1 MQPAAERF
9 WTTLEQ
15 HNGIALSEGTRTLS
29 YAELRHEVAARA
41 SQLQQL
47 GVQRVALALD
57 NGLDWALWDLAL
69 LRAGLV
75 CVPLP
80 GFFSPAQQAHVLNH
94 AGIDCLIGTAN
105 PLSER
110 CGFQLGDA
118 GLHLRQPDA
127 VTPVPDGTLKIT
139 YTSGTTG
146 QPKGVCL
153 DAQAQL
159 AVADSLWLASQP
171 CDVRQHL
178 CVLPLATLLENIAG
192 LYAPLLAGARIE
204 LRPLAEIGFSGAAGF
219 DLPRFLATLNDN
231 RPHSLILLPQLLLAL
246 VSAAEQG
253 VPRPTS
259 LRFIAVGGGRVAPQ
273 LLERAER
280 LGLPVFEGYGLSE
293 CASVVCLNTP
303 EARRIGTVGQP
314 LAHVELR
321 LADDGEV
328 LIKGPHMLGYL
339 GEPPLAGEWLATGDL
354 GHFEDGFLILR
365 GRKKHQFVTAY
376 GRNVNPEWVEA
387 ELVQQAPIAQAW
399 LHGEALAQNVAV
411 LVPRRAELS
420 DAELQ
425 MAVERVNAG
434 LPDYARAHL
443 WLRAAEAF
451 RPDNGLAT
459 ANGRLRRDALLS
471 HYQPAIHALLSHDF
485 EVHRMAFFDQL
496 QHQTSDER
504 EYLLASPIIHAAL
517 AGTATRAQYI
527 AFLTQAYHH
536 VKHTVPLL
544 MACGARLPERLEWL
558 REAIAEYIEEE
569 IGHQEWILNDIH
581 ACGGDAEAARHGQPA
596 LPTELMVAYVY
607 DRIARHNPVSFFGM
621 VNVLEGTSIALAT
634 QAAGVLQARLDL
646 PATAFSYL
654 TSHGSLDLE
663 HIEFFKRLMNRL
675 DNEDDKA
682 AVVHTARVVYR
693 LYGDIFRSLTTPEH
707 DHATA

>member
-9 WTTLEQ
+9 FRALDQ
-15 HNGIALSEGTRTLS
+15 HSGIALSEGPRQLS
-29 YAELRHEVAARA
+29 YAELRHEVGARA
-41 SQLQQL
+41 GQLEQL

-57 NGLDWALWDLAL
+57 NGLEWALWDLAL

-80 GFFSPAQQAHVLNH
+80 GFFSPAQQEHVLNH
-94 AGIDCLIGTAN
+94 AGIDCLIGAAS

-110 CGFQLGDA
+110 CGFRPTA
-118 GLHLRQPDA
+118 SGLLQREPQT
-127 VTPVPDGTLKIT
+127 VTPVPAGTLKLT

-153 DAQAQL
+153 DAHAQL
-159 AVADSLWLASQP
+159 AVAESLWQASLP
-171 CDVRQHL
+171 CEVRQHL

-192 LYAPLLAGARIE
+192 LYAPLLAGARVE

-219 DLPRFLATLNDN
+219 ELPRLLATLQASQ
-231 RPHSLILLPQLLLAL
+231 PHSLILLPQLLLAL

-253 VPRPTS
+253 VPLPAS

-303 EARRIGTVGQP
+303 EARRIGTVGRP
-314 LAHVELR
+314 LPHVELR

-328 LIKGPHMLGYL
+328 LVRGPHMLGYL
-339 GEPPLAGEWLATGDL
+339 GEPPLTGDWLATGDL
-354 GHFEDGFLILR
+354 GHFEDGFLILH

-425 MAVERVNAG
+425 AAVERVNAG
-434 LPDYARAHL
+434 LPDYARVHH
-443 WLRAAEAF
+443 WLRAAEPFSAG
-451 RPDNGLAT
+451 NGLAT
-459 ANGRLRRDALLS
+459 ANGRLRRDALFS
-471 HYQPAIHALLSHDF
+471 HYQ
-485 EVHRMAFFDQL
+485 
-496 QHQTSDER
+496 
-504 EYLLASPIIHAAL
+504 
-517 AGTATRAQYI
+517 
-527 AFLTQAYHH
+527 
-536 VKHTVPLL
+536 
-544 MACGARLPERLEWL
+544 
-558 REAIAEYIEEE
+558 
-569 IGHQEWILNDIH
+569 
-581 ACGGDAEAARHGQPA
+581 
-596 LPTELMVAYVY
+596 
-607 DRIARHNPVSFFGM
+607 
-621 VNVLEGTSIALAT
+621 
-634 QAAGVLQARLDL
+634 
-646 PATAFSYL
+646 
-654 TSHGSLDLE
+654 
-663 HIEFFKRLMNRL
+663 
-675 DNEDDKA
+675 A
-682 AVVHTARVVYR
+682 AVAAV
-693 LYGDIFRSLTTPEH
+693 LS
-707 DHATA
+707 

>member
-9 WTTLEQ
+9 FRALDQ
-15 HNGIALSEGTRTLS
+15 HSGIALSEGPRQLS
-29 YAELRHEVAARA
+29 YAELRHEVGARA
-41 SQLQQL
+41 GQLEQL

-57 NGLDWALWDLAL
+57 NGLEWALWDLAL

-80 GFFSPAQQAHVLNH
+80 GFFSPAQQEHVLNH
-94 AGIDCLIGTAN
+94 AGIDCLIGAAS

-110 CGFQLGDA
+110 CGFRPTAA
-118 GLHLRQPDA
+118 GLLQREPQA
-127 VTPVPDGTLKIT
+127 VTPVPAGTLKLT

-153 DAQAQL
+153 DAHAQL
-159 AVADSLWLASQP
+159 AVAESLWQASLS
-171 CDVRQHL
+171 CEVRQHL

-192 LYAPLLAGARIE
+192 LYAPLLAGARVE

-219 DLPRFLATLNDN
+219 ELPRLLATLQASQ
-231 RPHSLILLPQLLLAL
+231 PHSLILLPQLLLAL

-253 VPRPTS
+253 VPLPAS

-273 LLERAER
+273 LLERAAR

-303 EARRIGTVGQP
+303 EARRIGTVGRP
-314 LAHVELR
+314 LPHVELR

-328 LIKGPHMLGYL
+328 LVRGPHMLGYL
-339 GEPPLAGEWLATGDL
+339 GEPPLTDDWLATGDL
-354 GHFEDGFLILR
+354 GHVENGFLILH

-425 MAVERVNAG
+425 AAVERVNAG
-434 LPDYARAHL
+434 LPDYARVHH
-443 WLRAAEAF
+443 WLRAAEPFSAS
-451 RPDNGLAT
+451 NGLAT

-471 HYQPAIHALLSHDF
+471 HYQ
-485 EVHRMAFFDQL
+485 
-496 QHQTSDER
+496 
-504 EYLLASPIIHAAL
+504 
-517 AGTATRAQYI
+517 
-527 AFLTQAYHH
+527 
-536 VKHTVPLL
+536 
-544 MACGARLPERLEWL
+544 
-558 REAIAEYIEEE
+558 
-569 IGHQEWILNDIH
+569 
-581 ACGGDAEAARHGQPA
+581 
-596 LPTELMVAYVY
+596 
-607 DRIARHNPVSFFGM
+607 
-621 VNVLEGTSIALAT
+621 
-634 QAAGVLQARLDL
+634 
-646 PATAFSYL
+646 
-654 TSHGSLDLE
+654 
-663 HIEFFKRLMNRL
+663 
-675 DNEDDKA
+675 A
-682 AVVHTARVVYR
+682 AVAAV
-693 LYGDIFRSLTTPEH
+693 LS
-707 DHATA
+707 